1 LPGSELSRPNLLE
14 GEDLPPAP
22 MQKRSREKRDRVKAA
37 ALTLFGEKGYERTSI
52 EEIAQRANVA
62 VGGFY
67 QHFRSKRQLLLVLMD
82 DLLERLSEL
91 QLKPQQSTDVRGRL
105 RSFLS
110 RAFSTDLRFL
120 GAYRAWKEA
129 IGSDAELARKQ
140 ERIQV
145 WTTARVTMVFIAFQK
160 FPGARRGVD
169 IPGLARAMDSFFWN
183 LLGQAAGLSEVEL
196 NRWIDASTH
205 LIYHALFVD

>member
-1 LPGSELSRPNLLE
+1 
-14 GEDLPPAP
+14 
-22 MQKRSREKRDRVKAA
+22 MQKRSREKRDRLKGA
-37 ALTLFGEKGYERTSI
+37 ALALFGEKGYERTSI
-52 EEIAQRANVA
+52 EEIAQRANLA

-91 QLKPQQSTDVRGRL
+91 QLRPQPSTDVRGRL

-110 RAFSTDLRFL
+110 RAFSTDVKFL

-129 IGSDAELARKQ
+129 IGSDPELARKQ
-140 ERIQV
+140 ERIQA
-145 WTTARVTMVFIAFQK
+145 WTTGRLTMAFTAFQK

-169 IPGLARAMDSFFWN
+169 IAGLARAMDSFFWN

-196 NRWIDASTH
+196 NRWIDAATH